1 MIRLAGISKSYG
13 QGGFALEDISF
24 HVPKGNFVFITGP
37 SGAGKTTLLSLL
49 YGAEAAEKGQVFIAG
64 RNITRIRRRD
74 LPHLRR
80 GIGVVFQDF
89 KLISRRTV
97 FENIEFCQRAIGVPP
112 RETRRRVYAVLK
124 LVDLAAKRDLYPRFL
139 SGGEQQRAAIARALV
154 NRPPLLVADEPT
166 GNLDDLMAR
175 EVMDLFRTV
184 NQMGTTV
191 VVATHNK
198 GLIEYGG
205 GQVMRL
211 ENGQVVEG
219 GS

>member
-1 MIRLAGISKSYG
+1 MIRLAGISKSYE

-24 HVPKGNFVFITGP
+24 HIPKGEFVFITGP

-97 FENIEFCQRAIGVPP
+97 FENIEFCQRAIGIPP

-154 NRPPLLVADEPT
+154 NRPPLLIADEPT

-191 VVATHNK
+191 LVATHNK

-205 GQVMRL
+205 GQVMQL

>member
-211 ENGQVVEG
+211 KNGQVVEG

>member
-1 MIRLAGISKSYG
+1 MIRLAGIAKSYG